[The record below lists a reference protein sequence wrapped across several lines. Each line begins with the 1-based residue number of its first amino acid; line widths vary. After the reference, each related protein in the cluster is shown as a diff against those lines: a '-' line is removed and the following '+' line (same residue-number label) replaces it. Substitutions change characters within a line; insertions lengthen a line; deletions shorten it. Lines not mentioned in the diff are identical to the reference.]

1 MRFTRL
7 LSVVVLA
14 LTLCMGSWA
23 VDALEGAKIKMESG
37 EQYSR
42 NVPLHL
48 EYAGAAPT
56 GRIAV
61 MHGKTGKSFP
71 ATLRDG
77 VLTFVPEGSMPNK
90 LQDYVVTVDTKT
102 TDYTPKVNLV
112 KQEDKDIID
121 VYIDDVH
128 FTSYHFSD
136 EWKKPFLWPVIAEG
150 GFHVTRDYPVDPE
163 GTPEEARDHIH
174 HKSIWSA
181 YGEVND
187 VDCWGEG
194 DGSGYQTV
202 LDVTFGSGDAYGWIK
217 SKNVWQDKDN
227 KDIISEE
234 REYRFY
240 ATPEKGR
247 LIDVNVVFTANKGD
261 VTFVDTKEG
270 GLVAVRMSHLMTKRA
285 AEITNSH
292 GDTGEPKCWGKPSPW
307 CDYSADIEGF
317 GYRGITVFDNPGNLR
332 YPTSWHVRGYGLM
345 GANAF
350 GYSYFGEKPH
360 NKGLVPE
367 NGDYKFKKDEVLSFN
382 YRVYVHSGDVEE
394 AKVAD
399 RFADYA
405 TPPKVSFVE

>member
-1 MRFTRL
+1 
-7 LSVVVLA
+7 
-14 LTLCMGSWA
+14 
-23 VDALEGAKIKMESG
+23 
-37 EQYSR
+37 
-42 NVPLHL
+42 
-48 EYAGAAPT
+48 
-56 GRIAV
+56 
-61 MHGKTGKSFP
+61 
-71 ATLRDG
+71 
-77 VLTFVPEGSMPNK
+77 MPNK
-90 LQDYVVTVDTKT
+90 LQDYVVTVDKKT

-121 VYIDDVH
+121 VLIDDVH

-150 GFHVTRDYPVDPE
+150 GFHVTRDYPADPE

-217 SKNVWQDKDN
+217 SKNVWQDKDK